1 MKQNGYKVLLV
12 EDNEATAGDYV
23 GWLRAAGHTVEHAL
37 ASSDGVARAA
47 DFQPDVVLLDLQI
60 PSEPN
65 AADEDVRHGL
75 RTLDALLDADRFRP
89 VVTVSAHN
97 DRELVRQVLQRTHG
111 GQFVFKDDD
120 HIRAAL
126 VEAVVVAVNQ
136 PAYKMSRTVREF
148 RAMVDAG
155 DKKEDAYRDFI
166 RDHWRVILGPEYREV
181 KAPYP
186 IARGGDIDILAVRHD
201 GLPDLW
207 ELKRPSEPVFV
218 RYNTWLH
225 HSSECAKAIGQLME
239 YFDAAEKSDPTYDRR
254 HGVQVTLQRPR
265 GFVVIG
271 RYKDAAERE
280 RLRLENSFLA
290 GITVLTY
297 DDLIERAEQFL
308 LFLQQYRNG
317 HDLPR

>member
-1 MKQNGYKVLLV
+1 MKQNGYKVLLI

-23 GWLRAAGHTVEHAL
+23 AWLRAAGHTVEHAL
-37 ASSDGVARAA
+37 AASDGVERSSS
-47 DFQPDVVLLDLQI
+47 FQPDVVLLDLQL
-60 PSEPN
+60 PSVPG
-65 AADEDVRHGL
+65 AADEDVRNGL
-75 RTLDALLDADRFRP
+75 QTLDALLVLDRFRP

-97 DRELVRQVLQRTHG
+97 DRELVRAVLQRTHG
-111 GQFVFKDDD
+111 GQFVFKDDAR
-120 HIRAAL
+120 IKAAV
-126 VEAVVVAVNQ
+126 VEAVAVAVSQ
-136 PAYKMSRTVREF
+136 PAFKMSRTVREF
-148 RAMVDAG
+148 RALVEAG
-155 DKKEDAYRDFI
+155 DRKEDDYRNFI

-207 ELKRPSEPVFV
+207 ELKKPSEQVFV

-225 HSSECAKAIGQLME
+225 HSAECAKAIGQLME

-254 HGVQVTLQRPR
+254 HGVQMNLQRPR

-271 RYKDAAERE
+271 RYRDPAERD

-317 HDLPR
+317 QKP